1 MLYDST
7 KNVLQSILRSLET
20 TDPNRWD
27 DQTESGKDC
36 LYEMHQMS
44 GSLYTPF
51 KSDRQN
57 ANSLAQSQ
65 LPVRL
70 TRAIPHAKMM
80 LIAIRHKD
88 RIGAVESGK
97 AALAEMNGTR
107 PTLVFVDRTEVATE
121 VTSASLMRHDKK
133 ATRKSRVLVASS
145 GM

>member
-97 AALAEMNGTR
+97 AALAEMNGIR
-107 PTLVFVDRTEVATE
+107 PTLVFVGRTKLATE
-121 VTSASLMRHDKK
+121 VTEASLMRDKK
-133 ATRKSRVLVASS
+133 PTRKTRVLVASS